1 MWGAGSAECHGAKQS
16 HNPGRDQ
23 ALGLLR
29 LSPALVPVLPQ
40 LPWTLHGAKQ
50 SHNTG
55 CDQALALRRLPPA
68 LVPVLLLLPWTLQAS
83 LADASFTW
91 PLSRSDLD
99 SQQVPKAGREAKSRC
114 LPLTAW
120 ELLEILIPRLQPQ
133 PTKPVSPMWAPG
145 HLHFVKAHRL
155 VQRKGKAENW

>member
-1 MWGAGSAECHGAKQS
+1 MWGAGSTECHGAKQS

-23 ALGLLR
+23 ALGLRR
-29 LSPALVPVLPQ
+29 LS
-40 LPWTLHGAKQ
+40 
-50 SHNTG
+50 
-55 CDQALALRRLPPA
+55 PA

-99 SQQVPKAGREAKSRC
+99 SQQVPKAGRGAKSRC

-155 VQRKGKAENW
+155 VQWKGKAENWWTKCCHSFCIMLPGGRRIEKQRK